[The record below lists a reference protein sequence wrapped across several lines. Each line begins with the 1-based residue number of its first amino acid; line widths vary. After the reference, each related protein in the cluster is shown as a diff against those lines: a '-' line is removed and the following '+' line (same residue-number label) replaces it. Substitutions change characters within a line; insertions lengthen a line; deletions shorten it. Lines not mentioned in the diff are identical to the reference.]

1 MKYFALLYEV
11 VENYAE
17 RRIPYREQ
25 HLKMVRGACER
36 GHIVLAGALG
46 DPPDGALL
54 IFFAEDAAIAQDFAR
69 ADPYVTQGLV
79 TRWKVK
85 PWNVVVGGAQ

>member
-25 HLKMVRGACER
+25 HLKMVRGAYER

-54 IFFAEDAAIAQDFAR
+54 IFRAEDAAIAQDFAR